1 MTLGDRVAVM
11 NGGVLQQVATPR
23 ELYSRPANL
32 FVASFI
38 GSPAMN
44 LWEARLD
51 GGTLRTPIGEIAVG
65 DRLRRTLEG
74 NRPLD
79 GRVVVGTRP
88 EDIVALDASQN
99 GRPGHVFEAPV
110 VLTESVGPDLYAHF
124 QVDVEDEGPSLVP
137 AASAASHG
145 WRPRT
150 RSVGVSACAS
160 GSIPSSFMSSTPRT
174 AGR

>member
-1 MTLGDRVAVM
+1 
-11 NGGVLQQVATPR
+11 
-23 ELYSRPANL
+23 
-32 FVASFI
+32 
-38 GSPAMN
+38 MN

-137 AASAASHG
+137 GGKRGVARLEAKNSISRGERLRLWLDPEQLHVFDAEDG
-145 WRPRT
+145 
-150 RSVGVSACAS
+150 RSL
-160 GSIPSSFMSSTPRT
+160 T
-174 AGR
+174 AGAAAKAGPRLRPPSWLALTKSRSRPPGDG